1 MRFLG
6 KMCLLVI
13 KVISQCKNI
22 IMIIKLVTILSNISF
37 SVCLQLNIKVS
48 KPSFFITSFFSQ
60 SVQLLLHSQ
69 RRYTFEY
76 DQTDCLLSV
85 TLPSMVRHS
94 LQTSLSVGYY
104 RNTYTPPDSPTSSFT
119 QDYSHDGRLLQSLYL
134 GTGRRVIYKYS
145 RVARLAEILYDSTLV
160 TFTYDEAT
168 GAVKTIHLMHEG
180 FVCTIR
186 YRQTGTEQQIDSF
199 FTRTQTHISSIGGG
213 HESYVSVRVL

>member
-1 MRFLG
+1 MF
-6 KMCLLVI
+6 K
-13 KVISQCKNI
+13 
-22 IMIIKLVTILSNISF
+22 SF
-37 SVCLQLNIKVS
+37 SVFY
-48 KPSFFITSFFSQ
+48 FFPSQ

-104 RNTYTPPDSPTSSFT
+104 RNTYTPPDSPTSCFT
-119 QDYSHDGRLLQSLYL
+119 QDYAHDGRLLQSLYL
-134 GTGRRVIYKYS
+134 GTGRHVIYKYS
-145 RVARLAEILYDSTLV
+145 RVARLAEILYDSTLI

-186 YRQTGTEQQIDSF
+186 YRQTGKSSS
-199 FTRTQTHISSIGGG
+199 ISSI
-213 HESYVSVRVL
+213 SAITFYVLSNHTNQP